1 MNISKHIQKKIVLL
15 TQNMINRAYEK
26 KGLTDE
32 VLDAQIRLNGLRN
45 KYDINETDEEFVQ

>member
-1 MNISKHIQKKIVLL
+1 MNISKYIQKKLVLL

-32 VLDAQIRLNGLRN
+32 VLDAQIRLNELRN